1 MSAEQT
7 RPFLEMRGIV
17 KHFPGVLA
25 LKGVDLDVRLGE
37 VHVLLGE
44 NGAGKSTLI
53 KVLSGV
59 YTPDSGEILFEGQAA
74 HIRKPHDAQKLGV
87 STIYQEFNL
96 APDMTVAENIFL
108 GREPMLSESLGLVD
122 RKKLVRQTREILS
135 TFDIRVAPQTIVRR
149 LGVAQQQMVEI
160 AKALSLNSR
169 IIIMDEPTAV
179 LTAHEIHTL
188 FRMIRDFKARGIAI
202 IYISHR
208 LDEVKK
214 IGDRA
219 TILRD
224 GAKVGTVNV
233 AETPVDQLIRM
244 MVGRDLKDKFPKVSV
259 APGEEVLRVEHLSR
273 KGVLHDISLSLRRG
287 EILGVAG
294 LVGSKRTEMA
304 RAVFGADRKDSGQ
317 VIVRGNPAEIK
328 SPAHAISKRLALLPE
343 DRKQHGVLR
352 YMSVKHNITLSMV
365 KRFLHGGLLS
375 LGQEKKAAQESV
387 SSLRIAT
394 PSLDRWVMY
403 LSGGNQ
409 QKVVIAKWLGT
420 DTDIF
425 IFDEPTRGIDVG
437 AKVEVYQLMGDLVK
451 RGAAIMMISSE
462 LPEILGMSDRIIV
475 MREGRIAG
483 ELTRQE
489 ATEEKILNYA
499 LGTALPENDPSNP
512 AGLEVPPVGNPGAQ
526 GAGI

>member
-1 MSAEQT
+1 MSAEEI

-25 LKGVDLDVRLGE
+25 LKGVDLDVRPGE

-59 YTPDSGEILFEGQAA
+59 YAPDAGEILFEGKPA

-108 GREPMLSESLGLVD
+108 GREPMISEALGIVD

-135 TFDIRVAPQTIVRR
+135 TFEIRVSPETIVRR
-149 LGVAQQQMVEI
+149 LGIAQQQMVEI

-169 IIIMDEPTAV
+169 VIIMDEPTAV

-188 FRMIRDFKARGIAI
+188 FKMIHDFKARGISM

-244 MVGRDLKDKFPKVSV
+244 MVGRDLKDKFPKI
-259 APGEEVLRVEHLSR
+259 AIEPGEEVLRVENLNR
-273 KGVLHDISLSLRRG
+273 KGVLHDINLSLRRG
-287 EILGVAG
+287 EILGIAG

-304 RAVFGADRKDSGQ
+304 RTVFGADKRDSGQ
-317 VIVRGNPAEIK
+317 VIIRGKRVEIK
-328 SPAHAISKRLALLPE
+328 SPAHAISNRLALLPE
-343 DRKQHGVLR
+343 DRKREGILR
-352 YMSVKHNITLSMV
+352 YMSVRHNITLSTV
-365 KRFLHGGLLS
+365 KRFLRGGLLR
-375 LGQEKKAAQESV
+375 LGQEKKAAQGFV

-394 PSLDRWVMY
+394 PGLDRWVMY

-420 DTDIF
+420 DADIF
-425 IFDEPTRGIDVG
+425 LFDEPTRGIDVG
-437 AKVEVYQLMGDLVK
+437 AKVEVYQLMGELVK
-451 RGAAIMMISSE
+451 RGAAIIMISSE
-462 LPEILGMSDRIIV
+462 LPEILGMSDRIVV

-483 ELTRQE
+483 ELSRRE

-499 LGTALPENDPSNP
+499 LGASLPETSIPTTVEAGP
-512 AGLEVPPVGNPGAQ
+512 AGEPGAQ
-526 GAGI
+526 GAQA